1 MDIIIKASLEHV
13 FSVICDIENTPKWY
27 KQVVSNKILTEGEF
41 GLGTR
46 WEETRK
52 ILFITATEQA
62 ECTEFVENSHYTVT
76 IDASSHKAIATISVE
91 PQNEHTK
98 VVYSGECFKKVE
110 GEWKPSE
117 RVAKLV
123 GKFDSKMLEY
133 LKKHI
138 ESNQ

>member
-1 MDIIIKASLEHV
+1 MEISIESPPEHV
-13 FSVICDIENTPKWY
+13 FSVICDIKNTPKWY
-27 KQVVSNKILTEGEF
+27 KQVISNKILTEGEF

-62 ECTEFVENSHYTVT
+62 ECTDFVKNSHYTVE

-91 PQNEHTK
+91 PQEQITRLI
-98 VVYSGECFKKVE
+98 YSGECFKKSD

-123 GKFDSKMLEY
+123 SKFDSKMLPS